1 MEKKLLPIIIFV
13 LLFFLIGNTSAYTLS
28 SKNDYLWVEYGKQI
42 KEKNGSVTQPLSI
55 YYGRFPDRK
64 GDVSGLKDI
73 KVFYTLNKKNENGE
87 NIFYGADIEEDKKT
101 SFVRINS
108 LKTNCVTVLVK
119 GKRNFKGVEC
129 NYLAK
134 ASFLLFGHSPF
145 KEKEIEPVLS
155 DEISDRF
162 EICIAPE
169 HSCWPQTGNHVKL
182 TPLFDKNHLCKK
194 KIHIADEN
202 KNPIDVETNDEG
214 NFVYISSDD
223 KKLRQKGLTAYKQ
236 TVILAEETEGNIIYK
251 SSYTLLFHRSRFG
264 SRNLILGGSI
274 FAGTIAVTFIII
286 AVRRRKFQV

>member
-1 MEKKLLPIIIFV
+1 MEKKFLPIIFLV
-13 LLFFLIGNTSAYTLS
+13 LLLFLIGATSAYTLS
-28 SKNDYLWVEYGKQI
+28 SKDDYLWIEYEKQI

-55 YYGRFPDRK
+55 HYGRFPDKK
-64 GDVSGLKDI
+64 GDVSDLEDV
-73 KVFYTLNKKNENGE
+73 KVFYTLNKEDENGE
-87 NIFYGADIEEDKKT
+87 NIFYGADIEKDKKT

-108 LKTNCVTVLVK
+108 LKTNCVTVIVK
-119 GKRNFKGVEC
+119 GKRSSGEMEY

-134 ASFLLFGHSPF
+134 ASFFLFGHSPF

-155 DEISDRF
+155 DEIGNRL

-169 HSCWPQTGNHVKL
+169 HSYWPQTGDHVKL
-182 TPLFDKNHLCKK
+182 APLFDKNPLGKK

-236 TVILAEETEGNIIYK
+236 TVILAEETEGNITYK

-264 SRNLILGGSI
+264 NRNLILGSSI
-274 FAGTIAVTFIII
+274 FAGTMAVTFVII
-286 AVRRRKFQV
+286 AIRRRKFRV